1 MASIEWL
8 TVETSPH
15 KNRKNTR
22 LMVGQWME
30 IPRAFCA
37 RAGRMQTAHTDAAN
51 PSTSALSCHVRKG
64 SKRDR
69 GKGLIRKGAANSIG
83 IMLVEKF

>member
-1 MASIEWL
+1 M
-8 TVETSPH
+8 VEG
-15 KNRKNTR
+15 K
-22 LMVGQWME
+22 W
-30 IPRAFCA
+30 
-37 RAGRMQTAHTDAAN
+37 MQTAHTDAAN

-64 SKRDR
+64 SKKDR